1 MSVGIPA
8 ASRAAPAAAYAHAG
22 VRLGGDV
29 VTPVLAA
36 ASGTVRWMHDER
48 GGRCCDMEVEHEDGS
63 RDVPAGGADR
73 PDEHLSR
80 DDRAGAEERDAAEA
94 EAEAPMLEPSRVDV
108 GQERIRSEEE
118 WTLQLLERE
127 VLVQPGYF
135 YDFPNEA
142 FLVASLLA
150 PERDFREGITRLC
163 GCLE

>member
-1 MSVGIPA
+1 AVQRQIRARCAANLAFARLTLSGSA
-8 ASRAAPAAAYAHAG
+8 ASILAVEAG
-22 VRLGGDV
+22 WYITLQM
-29 VTPVLAA
+29 P
-36 ASGTVRWMHDER
+36 
-48 GGRCCDMEVEHEDGS
+48 
-63 RDVPAGGADR
+63 
-73 PDEHLSR
+73 
-80 DDRAGAEERDAAEA
+80 
-94 EAEAPMLEPSRVDV
+94 
-108 GQERIRSEEE
+108 RIRSEEE